1 MRHLILAA
9 ALLTLPAAHL
19 SAQDAARGERGT
31 APRRVEAP
39 LPVNDQPASETRNEL
54 EQMLTQQYPPMLAQV
69 LRLDPT
75 LLMNQEFLAS
85 YPMLQ
90 AFIARHP
97 EVARNP
103 SYFLGGVASFN
114 NGRFLYDP
122 PGRRSQ
128 VAEAMKDMFGGMLF
142 LIGFS
147 LVVITLATG
156 LKSVIEHRR
165 WLRLSKIQ
173 TDAHSKLLDR
183 LTSNDDLLA
192 YMQSAAGRQFLE
204 ATPLPLAATP
214 KASIS
219 APVNRILWSV
229 QAGIVLALGGAGL
242 WYSRSFVVEEMTQ
255 PLAVMGLLTIFLGIG
270 FVLSSFVAY
279 GLSKMLG
286 LFDTPGM
293 RTNA

>member
-1 MRHLILAA
+1 MRHVILATA
-9 ALLTLPAAHL
+9 VLALSAAHL
-19 SAQDAARGERGT
+19 SAQDAVRGERGT

-39 LPVNDQPASETRNEL
+39 APSITDQPAGETRDEL
-54 EQMLTQQYPPMLAQV
+54 ERLLTQQYPPMLGQV
-69 LRLDPT
+69 LRVDPT
-75 LLMNQEFLAS
+75 LLTNQEYLAS

-97 EVARNP
+97 EIVRNP
-103 SYFLGGVASFN
+103 TYFLGGVPF
-114 NGRFLYDP
+114 NGRFLYEP
-122 PGRRSQ
+122 SRRSQ
-128 VAEAMKDMFGGMLF
+128 VADAMQNMFGALMF
-142 LIGFS
+142 LIGFA

-156 LKSVIEHRR
+156 IKSVIEHRR

-183 LTSNDDLLA
+183 LTSNEDLLA
-192 YMQSAAGRQFLE
+192 YMQSPAGRQFLE
-204 ATPLPLAATP
+204 ATPVPLAAQP
-214 KASIS
+214 KPSIS

-229 QAGIVLALGGAGL
+229 QAGIVLALAGVGL

-255 PLAVMGLLTIFLGIG
+255 PLAVMGLLNIFLGIG

-279 GLSKMLG
+279 GLSRMLG
-286 LFDTPGM
+286 LFDTPAM